1 MTATAKQALLV
12 DQLRQL
18 EVTKGRSCVS

>member
-1 MTATAKQALLV
+1 MATRKQALLV